1 VTWFKTLTG
10 CREESPE
17 YVREHL
23 AVDGDDLRSNLN
35 GKTWCFGK
43 LETPTL
49 AQLRARAQQ
58 TTIAAANATVREL
71 VADVRKLHCDAANA
85 GAMFQVASQF
95 NLLEMTSPM
104 VMPED
109 GVGIYEN
116 DCTQGPAC
124 AIAAGAGTIYRN
136 YFVTVNGQ
144 RGQLVDNQIDCLAD
158 LGRRLGNSDQRLW
171 AMTNGY
177 ALPSHEGLS
186 EVNRQ
191 LVAMDESELDALRGL
206 LRIGLQLHTQVT
218 LHDCSHKVSQAYC
231 SAMPVAYTRHS
242 RELWAPL
249 ATLVL
254 QAAYEATICAS
265 IENAA
270 CTGNNRLYLT
280 LLGGGAFRNDMTW
293 ILDAIQRAVSMY
305 SDCGLDIAIVSHGQS
320 KPAVQKLVRTLNA
333 AIRNRTSS

>member
-1 VTWFKTLTG
+1 MTWFKTLTG

-23 AVDGDDLRSNLN
+23 AVDDEHLRSNLN
-35 GKTWCFGK
+35 GKSWCCGK
-43 LETPTL
+43 LETPSL
-49 AQLRARAQQ
+49 ADLRARARQ
-58 TTIAAANATVREL
+58 TSIRAAKATVREL
-71 VADVRKLHCDAANA
+71 VADVQSLHCDAANA

-116 DCTQGPAC
+116 DFTQGPGC

-136 YFVTVNGQ
+136 YFVIVNGQ
-144 RGQLVDNQIDCLAD
+144 SGQSADNQIDCLAD
-158 LGRRLGNSDQRLW
+158 LGQRLGNSDERLW
-171 AMTNGY
+171 AMRSGY
-177 ALPSHEGLS
+177 ALPTSEGLS
-186 EVNRQ
+186 EVNLKLGQ
-191 LVAMDESELDALRGL
+191 MDESDLDALRGL

-218 LHDCSHKVSQAYC
+218 LQDCSHRVSQVYC

-242 RELWAPL
+242 PQLWAPL

-254 QAAYEATICAS
+254 EAAYEATLCAS

-270 CTGNNRLYLT
+270 RTGNNRLYLT
-280 LLGGGAFRNDMTW
+280 LLGGGAFGNDLTW
-293 ILDAIQRAVSMY
+293 ILGAMQRAVSLY
-305 SDCGLDIAIVSHGQS
+305 PDCGLDIAIVSYGRS
-320 KPAVQKLVRTLNA
+320 KPVVLKLARTLNA
-333 AIRNRTSS
+333 AIRDKTKR